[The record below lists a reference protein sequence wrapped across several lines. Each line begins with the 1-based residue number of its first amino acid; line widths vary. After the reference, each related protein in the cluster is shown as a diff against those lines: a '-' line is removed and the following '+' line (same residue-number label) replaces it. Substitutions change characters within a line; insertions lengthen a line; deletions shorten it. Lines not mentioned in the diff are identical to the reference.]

1 MAVTYLLGSVVYLS
15 MLWII
20 YGQTTTVSQSGCSYT
35 FLVSKQNDNS
45 CPVGSV
51 ESGPNDEEVEYLKS
65 LVKLLTQSVQNL
77 QVKVEALEEA
87 KQVDSGNNG
96 DVRVGTN
103 YVRWGRTVCPQTAQ
117 LIYQGLTHYI
127 LNKVNLFTKNAL

>member
-1 MAVTYLLGSVVYLS
+1 MNPGIVASCSILLTVTSVIVR
-15 MLWII
+15 
-20 YGQTTTVSQSGCSYT
+20 GQTTTVSQSGCSYT

-51 ESGPNDEEVEYLKS
+51 ASGPNDEEVEYLKS

-77 QVKVEALEEA
+77 QEEVKDLKES
-87 KQVDSGNNG
+87 KQADTSEI
-96 DVRVGTN
+96 RVGTN

-117 LIYQGLTHYI
+117 LVYQGLTY
-127 LNKVNLFTKNAL
+127 

>member
-1 MAVTYLLGSVVYLS
+1 MTITYLLGSVVCLS
-15 MLWII
+15 IILII

-35 FLVSKQNDNS
+35 FLVSKQDNS

-51 ESGPNDEEVEYLKS
+51 ASGVHDEEVEYLKS
-65 LVKLLTQSVQNL
+65 VIKNQQNQLSLLTQNVL
-77 QVKVEALEEA
+77 TVMDKLKALEES
-87 KQVDSGNNG
+87 KQANSSDDS

-117 LIYQGLTHYI
+117 LLYQGLTH
-127 LNKVNLFTKNAL
+127 

>member
-1 MAVTYLLGSVVYLS
+1 MNSGIIVSWCMILTVVS
-15 MLWII
+15 TFVR
-20 YGQTTTVSQSGCSYT
+20 GQTTTVSQSGCSYT
-35 FLVSKQNDNS
+35 FLVSKQDDNS

-51 ESGPNDEEVEYLKS
+51 DFGPNNEEVEYLKS
-65 LVKLLTQSVQNL
+65 LVKVLTQSVQNL

-117 LIYQGLTHYI
+117 LIYKGKLLSAVRI
-127 LNKVNLFTKNAL
+127 CSK

>member
-1 MAVTYLLGSVVYLS
+1 MTVTYLLGSVVCLS
-15 MLWII
+15 LIWII
-20 YGQTTTVSQSGCSYT
+20 CGQTTTVSQSGCSYT
-35 FLVSKQNDNS
+35 FLVSKHEDNS

-51 ESGPNDEEVEYLKS
+51 PSSPNDEETQYLKS

-77 QVKVEALEEA
+77 QDEVKDLKES
-87 KQVDSGNNG
+87 KQADSNNTS

-117 LIYQGLTHYI
+117 LIYEGLTH
-127 LNKVNLFTKNAL
+127 

>member
-1 MAVTYLLGSVVYLS
+1 MNPGIVASCSILVTVTSVIVR
-15 MLWII
+15 
-20 YGQTTTVSQSGCSYT
+20 GQTTTVSQSGCSYT

-77 QVKVEALEEA
+77 QVKVEALES
-87 KQVDSGNNG
+87 KQADSSN
-96 DVRVGTN
+96 RVGTN

-117 LIYQGLTHYI
+117 LIYQGLTY
-127 LNKVNLFTKNAL
+127 